1 MKALKSPPKIITTSP
16 LLSYQP
22 QPTTSNNRYEHIH
35 KHLNTIRESHNIY
48 RTFIPNSSSQF
59 PKQQQ
64 QRIST
69 VSSSSTPSQ
78 LITNSNRLTTTT
90 HSVPVSSNSNSNDL
104 MQRINT
110 ISTVKDDHIRYVA
123 TVPNQNNLAESLRN
137 IRSSNN
143 ELRSEKI
150 DNEKNFINIQN
161 ETNRLKRD
169 IEKAKRKKQ
178 SLEEINNELQHN
190 YGDINSKFNKENLLL
205 EQVFQKSHSDFQ
217 SNTSQIEVLA
227 EMNSNL
233 KKTKNDYES
242 LLNELKGTVA
252 ILTKKQETFEYNH
265 SNAQKILSDKGA
277 ISTEK
282 DNKINQLLEINNQLT
297 KELEMNES
305 NLQKELDSFAYK
317 EKNIQ
322 SISQLQMNVNKRNT
336 QLESLYKELMK
347 KDEDIE
353 TLKTNYAKIN
363 QQLLNGTPRDDIQD
377 NSSVK
382 NIKPYIL
389 TEKERT
395 MKELYN
401 KEIEKKSKLVNTL
414 KELNEIYQ
422 KLISSQETMKTYYEN
437 EINKVK
443 DAFHQKHEK
452 LNNVNASVNV
462 NTNVNGNDKEHLQQL
477 IQEHNNIKQ
486 DYELLIS
493 KVKELPQL
501 ENEFRDIVNSNIELK
516 KQNEILKKAKQLYIL
531 KAQQHLLEMQSKEN
545 EI

>member
-1 MKALKSPPKIITTSP
+1 MKALKSPPKILTTSP
-16 LLSYQP
+16 LLSYQS
-22 QPTTSNNRYEHIH
+22 QPNTLNNRYEHIH

-48 RTFIPNSSSQF
+48 RTFIPNTSSQF
-59 PKQQQ
+59 SKQQQQQPQ

-90 HSVPVSSNSNSNDL
+90 HSVPVSNNDL

-110 ISTVKDDHIRYVA
+110 ISTVKEDNIRYVA
-123 TVPNQNNLAESLRN
+123 TAPNQNNLAESLRN

-190 YGDINSKFNKENLLL
+190 YGDINSKFNKENILL
-205 EQVFQKSHSDFQ
+205 EQVFQKAHSDFQ
-217 SNTSQIEVLA
+217 TNTTQIEVLA

-297 KELEMNES
+297 KELETNES

-322 SISQLQMNVNKRNT
+322 SVSQLQMNLNKRNT

-363 QQLLNGTPRDDIQD
+363 QQLLNGTPRDDIQSD
-377 NSSVK
+377 SIK

-422 KLISSQETMKTYYEN
+422 KLISSQETMKTYYES

-443 DAFHQKHEK
+443 DTFHQKHDK
-452 LNNVNASVNV
+452 LNSSNNVNAGVNV
-462 NTNVNGNDKEHLQQL
+462 NVNGNDKEHLQQL
-477 IQEHNNIKQ
+477 IQENNSIKQ

-545 EI
+545 EV